1 MAQDLKEHIKAVV
14 DGIRDMRVDDA
25 ADMLA
30 EIGDEMSVGD
40 KTDDMIVGAILD
52 GIRWGYEAAVV
63 VESCG
68 GALARFIMPGG
79 CGVTMHWSDSKKADP
94 AIKAAIA
101 AITDAR
107 SGASVKASGVGDD

>member
-1 MAQDLKEHIKAVV
+1 MAQDLKDHIKAVV

-52 GIRWGYEAAVV
+52 GIRWGYCAAVM
-63 VESCG
+63 VEIGG
-68 GALARFIMPGG
+68 GAMARFVTPGG
-79 CGVTMHWSDSKKADP
+79 VGITMEWASHKAADP